1 MTSTLSPTVPH
12 HHGRLAFLDGLRALA
27 ALAVVAV
34 HAFQIYG
41 YDLHSWIA
49 VESPM
54 PFGDGLADRALMLS
68 YSALWKWGP
77 FAVPVFIV
85 LSGFSLMLPVARSGA
100 LRPGG
105 GSLHFFQRR
114 AWRIL
119 PPYYAALALAMLI
132 TALVPGFGTQ
142 RGVYWDLALPTF
154 QADVLLAHLFVVHN
168 LPWPSDPLFG
178 MRINPPL
185 WSIAV
190 EMQIYLLF
198 PLLLLLW
205 RRAGAL
211 VATGAALLAG
221 IVPASLGLLTWP
233 LSNGHYLGL
242 FALGAL
248 GADVVFRWSG
258 PAVARRG
265 PWLGLAIAGAAAFA
279 ALIALGRFTPPGA
292 WWMKDTALGLAVLGV
307 LVHATLSERDQQ
319 GRRPLYIAL
328 LSARPLVLLGERSY
342 SLYLI
347 HAPILALVGALFI
360 GLPAT
365 IAYPLVF
372 LVGFPTCIAVAWLF
386 FELIERRFLYG
397 PRKAPRPAPA
407 NTLPE
412 GKPAE
417 AA

>member
-1 MTSTLSPTVPH
+1 MTSMPTPTPPNH
-12 HHGRLAFLDGLRALA
+12 RGRLAFLDGLRALA

-34 HAFQIYG
+34 HAFQMYG
-41 YDLHSWIA
+41 YDLHNWIA
-49 VESPM
+49 TASPV

-100 LRPGG
+100 LRPAR

-119 PPYYAALALAMLI
+119 PPYYAALALGMLI

-154 QADVLLAHLFVVHN
+154 QADVILAHLFVVHN
-168 LPWPSDPLFG
+168 MPWPSDPLLG

-205 RRAGAL
+205 RRAGA
-211 VATGAALLAG
+211 VAATGAALLAG

-248 GADVVFRWSG
+248 GADVAFRWTG
-258 PAVARRG
+258 PAAARRA
-265 PWLGLAIAGAAAFA
+265 PWLGLALAGAAAFA
-279 ALIALGRFTPPGA
+279 ALIALGRFSLPGD

-307 LVHATLSERDQQ
+307 LVHATLTERSPQ

-328 LSARPLVLLGERSY
+328 LSARPLVLIGERSY

-347 HAPILALVGALFI
+347 HAPILALVAALFV

-365 IAYPLVF
+365 LAYPLVF
-372 LVGFPTCIAVAWLF
+372 IVGVPASVAAAWLF

-397 PRKAPRPAPA
+397 PRTAPAPA
-407 NTLPE
+407 PALPE

-417 AA
+417 AT